1 MNLTLKKF
9 IESNIDL
16 IDKND
21 VKGLLEQC
29 PYYLIPDLIEM
40 LEEAHVETSHLKQLY
55 RKLDDKLSNS
65 QKLSRLTE
73 DNLILSRLTK
83 RDLDYFDI
91 YPYNSFSKP
100 QFYSIDSG
108 NSQQVVFAIDMPSG
122 SIYIEE
128 DTDRVGVKTTYDSP
142 QEFVTHYRQLTKTL

>member
-9 IESNIDL
+9 IESNIGL

-21 VKGLLEQC
+21 AKELLEQC
-29 PYYLIPDLIEM
+29 PYRLIPDLIELLKVAKVDTSR
-40 LEEAHVETSHLKQLY
+40 LEQLY
-55 RKLDDKLSNS
+55 SKLNDKLSNS
-65 QKLSRLTE
+65 QKLSRLT
-73 DNLILSRLTK
+73 DDLILDRLTK

-91 YPYNSFSKP
+91 YPCNSFSRP

-122 SIYIEE
+122 SIYVEE
-128 DTDRVGVKTTYDSP
+128 DTDRVGVKTRYQSP
-142 QEFVTHYRQLTKTL
+142 QEFVTHYRELTKTL